1 MARTSA
7 KMHMHVHYLC
17 NSCMPDQYPH
27 PFNIDTDEL
36 WDPKAL
42 IWIREGARTHLSYCL
57 KNGRLVPITSFL
69 LSPQHTEDEL
79 TTSSN
84 VKICCWVIWHDLW
97 PPAIKI
103 PVQILSPLLS
113 PESSP
118 RSSPESK
125 VQVLYCPKLVQQ
137 PLSHRSASTLW
148 EDSWAKLASQLHKWT
163 LLIWI
168 QIRFKNKPV

>member
-1 MARTSA
+1 
-7 KMHMHVHYLC
+7 MHMHVHYLLIVWT
-17 NSCMPDQYPH
+17 SCMLDPSVLLH
-27 PFNIDTDEL
+27 LLHCLDTDEPWFML
-36 WDPKAL
+36 INPLAL
-42 IWIREGARTHLSYCL
+42 ICFWESTWTVLSYCL
-57 KNGRLVPITSFL
+57 KNCRLVTISTLPCTDDEFTAKLCCWLICHD
-69 LSPQHTEDEL
+69 LSPL
-79 TTSSN
+79 
-84 VKICCWVIWHDLW
+84 
-97 PPAIKI
+97 AIEVLI
-103 PVQILSPLLS
+103 QILSPLLS